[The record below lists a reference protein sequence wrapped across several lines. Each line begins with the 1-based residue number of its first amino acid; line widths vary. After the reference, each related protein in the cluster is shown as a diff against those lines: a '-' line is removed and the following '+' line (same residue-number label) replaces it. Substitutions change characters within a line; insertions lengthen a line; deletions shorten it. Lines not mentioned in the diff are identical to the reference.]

1 MQPSYCKNLHI
12 LMIGSCFFVQYLH
25 FFLQKK
31 CKHVKTRGF
40 FEKTHFVCVFS
51 HAIATSHFHGS
62 SDSYVIYN
70 KKLTF
75 QTSLILE
82 VFAPD
87 FFGLEFF
94 IYINERQTR
103 IMYDKE

>member
-1 MQPSYCKNLHI
+1 M
-12 LMIGSCFFVQYLH
+12 G
-25 FFLQKK
+25 FLKK
-31 CKHVKTRGF
+31 LTS
-40 FEKTHFVCVFS
+40 CVFS

-82 VFAPD
+82 IFAPD

-103 IMYDKE
+103 IMNDTEWRHEWERDYNMA

>member
-1 MQPSYCKNLHI
+1 M
-12 LMIGSCFFVQYLH
+12 G
-25 FFLQKK
+25 FLKK
-31 CKHVKTRGF
+31 LTSR
-40 FEKTHFVCVFS
+40 VFS
-51 HAIATSHFHGS
+51 HAIATSHFDGS

-103 IMYDKE
+103 IMNDKEWRHEWERDYNMA